1 MANVNGNWK
10 GGKSLKKIP
19 GQGVRTHDVMKGISF
34 KDKAYKWGAGAK
46 ATGQKAAGKIARNYK
61 RYVSPSVKI
70 LKGATGLAAGAG
82 KLALRF
88 PGTGLALTGA
98 YYGGKALV
106 KKGERVAKR
115 SATKQWQK
123 RDRFG
128 RTRWYL

>member
-1 MANVNGNWK
+1 MTNVNGNWK
-10 GGKSLKKIP
+10 GGKSLVKYS
-19 GQGVRTHDVMKGISF
+19 RTKAIGTKAKFAAQKG
-34 KDKAYKWGAGAK
+34 
-46 ATGQKAAGKIARNYK
+46 AGKIARNYK
-61 RYVSPSVKI
+61 RYIGPTTK
-70 LKGATGLAAGAG
+70 LLRGAGKFAMGAG

-106 KKGERVAKR
+106 KKGERVARR

-123 RDRFG
+123 RDRFA